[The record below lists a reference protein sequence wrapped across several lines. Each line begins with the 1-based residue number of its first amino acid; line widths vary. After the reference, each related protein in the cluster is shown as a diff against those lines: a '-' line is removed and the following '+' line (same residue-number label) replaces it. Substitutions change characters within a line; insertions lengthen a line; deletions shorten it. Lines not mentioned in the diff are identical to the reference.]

1 MDFDKSEFLNR
12 LAFCIEHSNINKM
25 AGISNVNDLGFTK
38 EQYDYIV
45 YLTSYT
51 AMYAIDEYNNMIKDQ
66 FPKLIDSRIEKY
78 IGSNFQEN

>member
-1 MDFDKSEFLNR
+1 MTWLDFDKSEFLNR

-51 AMYAIDEYNNMIKDQ
+51 AMYAIDEYNNMI
-66 FPKLIDSRIEKY
+66 SRIVAMSFCEPR
-78 IGSNFQEN
+78 SCFN